1 MAEHRDPLFLII
13 AGAITALFLPFAIA
27 FPPTFIE
34 KLAAVALLLLVAA
47 GISALILR
55 LRRKRTG
62 PESR

>member
-1 MAEHRDPLFLII
+1 MAERRDPLFLII

-34 KLAAVALLLLVAA
+34 KLAAIALLVLVAA

-55 LRRKRTG
+55 LRRK
-62 PESR
+62 